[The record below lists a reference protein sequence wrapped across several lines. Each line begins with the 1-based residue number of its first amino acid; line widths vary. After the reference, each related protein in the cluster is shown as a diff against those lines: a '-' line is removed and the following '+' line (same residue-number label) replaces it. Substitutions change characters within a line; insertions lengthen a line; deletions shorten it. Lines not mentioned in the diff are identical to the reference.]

1 MELIEGKTKIGTVR
15 SKAEDKEYDLYY
27 GNVVYKNGET
37 KKVANEVYQSRW
49 KAFYDAHREEVD
61 EATKKIVQEAERRK
75 QKEMEATQQIPVIT
89 DDQIE
94 ESVKENVDESTEE
107 KQSEDLSDKS
117 VEELSVELPE
127 DLPDEKQGEEP
138 SDKSGEDLAE
148 ELHEESID
156 KSESESVNDSKEEE
170 EAEVKEPDAPSISK
184 EELENIKAEIKSN
197 MDQSI
202 ADMKVQIGESL
213 NKTNKSIEDLSS
225 AVAKAN
231 KRVKKEIKAEE
242 NGGGKYKAVMIAS
255 LIVSLLSLGC
265 VCAMGVGLA
274 KGMISLT
281 PVTQEKSTVSV
292 ITVNKDIASG
302 TQITEDDV
310 EETEISA
317 DEYSELETG
326 TLVGADGST
335 SKNYAELWGA
345 KNKIVG
351 RYATQ
356 DLKQGDYLYKTSYT
370 AIGEGEKVITMDI
383 DGEKVS
389 VPVTITKE
397 GTSDINVYAI
407 MTTKDADGKTSNI
420 AFDLGK
426 ISLSGKEIKDITDS
440 SGTSKLAEILK
451 EAEKNTATAEA
462 EAKSETKT
470 ETKQEDKKE

>member
-117 VEELSVELPE
+117 VEELSLELPE

-138 SDKSGEDLAE
+138 SDKSNENLAE
-148 ELHEESID
+148 ELPEESTD
-156 KSESESVNDSKEEE
+156 KSESESADDSKEEK
-170 EAEVKEPDAPSISK
+170 EAEVKEPAVPSISK

-213 NKTNKSIEDLSS
+213 NKTNKSIEELSS

-242 NGGGKYKAVMIAS
+242 NGGGKYKAVMIVS

-317 DEYSELETG
+317 DEYSELEAG

-440 SGTSKLAEILK
+440 NGTSKLAEILK
-451 EAEKNTATAEA
+451 EAEKNKSTAEA
-462 EAKSETKT
+462 EAKTETKA

>member
-1 MELIEGKTKIGTVR
+1 MELIEGKTKIGTVK
-15 SKAEDKEYDLYY
+15 SKSEDKEYDLYY
-27 GNVVYKNGET
+27 GNVVYRDGEI
-37 KKVANEVYQSRW
+37 KKVADEVYQSRW
-49 KAFYDAHREEVD
+49 KAFYDEHREEVD
-61 EATKKIVQEAERRK
+61 EATRKIVQEAERRK

-94 ESVKENVDESTEE
+94 ESVEESAEE
-107 KQSEDLSDKS
+107 I
-117 VEELSVELPE
+117 P
-127 DLPDEKQGEEP
+127 
-138 SDKSGEDLAE
+138 GEDLAE
-148 ELHEESID
+148 ESTDE
-156 KSESESVNDSKEEE
+156 SESESVDDSKEEKE
-170 EAEVKEPDAPSISK
+170 TEVKEPVGPSISK

-197 MDQSI
+197 MEQSI

-255 LIVSLLSLGC
+255 LIVSMLSLGC
-265 VCAMGVGLA
+265 VGAMGVGLA

-302 TQITEDDV
+302 TQITEEDV

-407 MTTKDADGKTSNI
+407 MTTKDAEGKTSNI

-440 SGTSKLAEILK
+440 SGASKLAEILK

-462 EAKSETKT
+462 EAKSETKA

>member
-1 MELIEGKTKIGTVR
+1 MELIEGKTKIGTVK
-15 SKAEDKEYDLYY
+15 SKSEDKEYDLYY

-37 KKVANEVYQSRW
+37 KKVADEVYQSRW
-49 KAFYDAHREEVD
+49 KAFYDEHREEVD
-61 EATKKIVQEAERRK
+61 EATKKIVQEAKRRK

-89 DDQIE
+89 DEQIE
-94 ESVKENVDESTEE
+94 ETVKENADESTEE

-117 VEELSVELPE
+117 IEELSVELPE
-127 DLPDEKQGEEP
+127 DLPDEKEGVEP
-138 SDKSGEDLAE
+138 SDKSNE
-148 ELHEESID
+148 ELSEESTD
-156 KSESESVNDSKEEE
+156 KSESESVDDSNKEKEP
-170 EAEVKEPDAPSISK
+170 EVKEPDAPSISK

-202 ADMKVQIGESL
+202 ADMKVQIGDSL
-213 NKTNKSIEDLSS
+213 NKTNKTIEELSS

-242 NGGGKYKAVMIAS
+242 NGGGKYKAVMIVS

-317 DEYSELETG
+317 DEYSELEAG

-351 RYATQ
+351 RYATEN
-356 DLKQGDYLYKTSYT
+356 LKQGDYLYKTSYT
-370 AIGEGEKVITMDI
+370 AIGEGEKVITMDV

-440 SGTSKLAEILK
+440 NGTSKLAEILK
-451 EAEKNTATAEA
+451 EAEKNKATAEA
-462 EAKSETKT
+462 EAKAETKA
-470 ETKQEDKKE
+470 EPKQEDKKE

>member
-1 MELIEGKTKIGTVR
+1 MELIEGKTKIGTVK
-15 SKAEDKEYDLYY
+15 SKAQDKEYDLYY
-27 GNVVYKNGET
+27 GNVVYRDGEI
-37 KKVANEVYQSRW
+37 KKVADEVYQSRW

-61 EATKKIVQEAERRK
+61 EATRKIVQEAERRK

-94 ESVKENVDESTEE
+94 ESVEENV
-107 KQSEDLSDKS
+107 DKS
-117 VEELSVELPE
+117 VEEIPSEEVSDKSSEESTE
-127 DLPDEKQGEEP
+127 DLPDKSEIEEP

-148 ELHEESID
+148 KLPEESTD
-156 KSESESVNDSKEEE
+156 ESKSESTDDSKGEKET
-170 EAEVKEPDAPSISK
+170 EVKELAGPSISK

-197 MDQSI
+197 MEQSI
-202 ADMKVQIGESL
+202 ADMKAQIGESL

-225 AVAKAN
+225 AVANAN

-255 LIVSLLSLGC
+255 LIVSMLSLGC
-265 VCAMGVGLA
+265 VGAMGIGLA

-440 SGTSKLAEILK
+440 SGASKLAEILK

-462 EAKSETKT
+462 EAKSETKA

>member
-1 MELIEGKTKIGTVR
+1 MELIEGKTKIGTVK
-15 SKAEDKEYDLYY
+15 SKAQDKEYDLYY
-27 GNVVYKNGET
+27 GNVVYRDGEI
-37 KKVANEVYQSRW
+37 KKVADEVYQSRW

-61 EATKKIVQEAERRK
+61 EATRKIVQEAERRK

-94 ESVKENVDESTEE
+94 ESVEENVDESIEKIPSEE
-107 KQSEDLSDKS
+107 VSDKS
-117 VEELSVELPE
+117 SEESTE
-127 DLPDEKQGEEP
+127 DLPDKSEGEEP

-148 ELHEESID
+148 ELPEEFTD
-156 KSESESVNDSKEEE
+156 KSESESTDDSKEEKGE
-170 EAEVKEPDAPSISK
+170 EVKEPAVPSISK

-197 MDQSI
+197 MEQSI

-213 NKTNKSIEDLSS
+213 NKTNKSIEDLSC

-255 LIVSLLSLGC
+255 LIVSMLSLGC
-265 VCAMGVGLA
+265 VGAMGIGLA

-440 SGTSKLAEILK
+440 SGASKLAEILK
-451 EAEKNTATAEA
+451 EAEKNNATAEA
-462 EAKSETKT
+462 EAKSETKA

>member
-1 MELIEGKTKIGTVR
+1 MELIEGKTKIGTVK
-15 SKAEDKEYDLYY
+15 SKSEDKEYDLYY

-107 KQSEDLSDKS
+107 KQSDDLSDKS
-117 VEELSVELPE
+117 IEELSVELPE
-127 DLPDEKQGEEP
+127 DLPDEKEGEEP
-138 SDKSGEDLAE
+138 SEKSNEKLAE
-148 ELHEESID
+148 ELPEESTD
-156 KSESESVNDSKEEE
+156 KSESESVDDSKEEK
-170 EAEVKEPDAPSISK
+170 EAEVNEPDAPSISK

-202 ADMKVQIGESL
+202 ADMKVQIGDSL
-213 NKTNKSIEDLSS
+213 NKTNKSIEELSS

-242 NGGGKYKAVMIAS
+242 NGGGKYKAVMIVS

-351 RYATQ
+351 RYATEN
-356 DLKQGDYLYKTSYT
+356 LKQGDYLYKTSYT
-370 AIGEGEKVITMDI
+370 AIGEGEKVITMDV

-451 EAEKNTATAEA
+451 EAEKNKATTEA
-462 EAKSETKT
+462 EAKAEP
-470 ETKQEDKKE
+470 KQEDKKE

>member
-1 MELIEGKTKIGTVR
+1 MELIEGKTKIGTVK
-15 SKAEDKEYDLYY
+15 SKAQDKEYDLYY
-27 GNVVYKNGET
+27 GNVVYRDGEI
-37 KKVANEVYQSRW
+37 KKVADEVYQSRW

-61 EATKKIVQEAERRK
+61 EATRKIVQEAERRK

-89 DDQIE
+89 DEQIE
-94 ESVKENVDESTEE
+94 ELPLKIP
-107 KQSEDLSDKS
+107 DKS
-117 VEELSVELPE
+117 EI
-127 DLPDEKQGEEP
+127 EEP

-148 ELHEESID
+148 ESTD
-156 KSESESVNDSKEEE
+156 KSESESTNDSKEEKE
-170 EAEVKEPDAPSISK
+170 TEVKEPAGPSISK

-197 MDQSI
+197 MEQSI

-255 LIVSLLSLGC
+255 LIVSMLSLGC
-265 VCAMGVGLA
+265 VGAMGIGLA

-440 SGTSKLAEILK
+440 SGASKLAEILK

-462 EAKSETKT
+462 EAKSETKA

>member
-15 SKAEDKEYDLYY
+15 SKAQDKEYDLYY
-27 GNVVYKNGET
+27 GNVVYRDGEI
-37 KKVANEVYQSRW
+37 KKVADEVYQSRW

-61 EATKKIVQEAERRK
+61 EATRKIVQEAERRK

-94 ESVKENVDESTEE
+94 ELPLKIP
-107 KQSEDLSDKS
+107 DKS
-117 VEELSVELPE
+117 EI
-127 DLPDEKQGEEP
+127 EEP
-138 SDKSGEDLAE
+138 SDKSDEDLAE
-148 ELHEESID
+148 ELPEESTD
-156 KSESESVNDSKEEE
+156 KSESESADDSKEEKE
-170 EAEVKEPDAPSISK
+170 TEGKEPAVPSISK
-184 EELENIKAEIKSN
+184 EELENIKAEIKTN
-197 MDQSI
+197 MEQSI
-202 ADMKVQIGESL
+202 ADMKSQIGESL
-213 NKTNKSIEDLSS
+213 NKTNKNIEDLSS

-255 LIVSLLSLGC
+255 LIVSMLSLGC
-265 VCAMGVGLA
+265 VGAMGIGLA

-440 SGTSKLAEILK
+440 SGASKLAEILK

-462 EAKSETKT
+462 EAKSETKA

>member
-1 MELIEGKTKIGTVR
+1 
-15 SKAEDKEYDLYY
+15 
-27 GNVVYKNGET
+27 
-37 KKVANEVYQSRW
+37 
-49 KAFYDAHREEVD
+49 
-61 EATKKIVQEAERRK
+61 
-75 QKEMEATQQIPVIT
+75 
-89 DDQIE
+89 
-94 ESVKENVDESTEE
+94 
-107 KQSEDLSDKS
+107 
-117 VEELSVELPE
+117 
-127 DLPDEKQGEEP
+127 
-138 SDKSGEDLAE
+138 
-148 ELHEESID
+148 
-156 KSESESVNDSKEEE
+156 
-170 EAEVKEPDAPSISK
+170 
-184 EELENIKAEIKSN
+184 
-197 MDQSI
+197 
-202 ADMKVQIGESL
+202 
-213 NKTNKSIEDLSS
+213 
-225 AVAKAN
+225 
-231 KRVKKEIKAEE
+231 
-242 NGGGKYKAVMIAS
+242 
-255 LIVSLLSLGC
+255 
-265 VCAMGVGLA
+265 MGVGLA

-462 EAKSETKT
+462 EAKSETKA

>member
-1 MELIEGKTKIGTVR
+1 MELIEGKTKIGTVK
-15 SKAEDKEYDLYY
+15 SKAQDKEYDLYY
-27 GNVVYKNGET
+27 GNVVYRDGEI
-37 KKVANEVYQSRW
+37 KKVADEVYQSRW

-61 EATKKIVQEAERRK
+61 EATRKIVQEAERRK

-94 ESVKENVDESTEE
+94 ELPLKIP
-107 KQSEDLSDKS
+107 DKS
-117 VEELSVELPE
+117 ES
-127 DLPDEKQGEEP
+127 EEP

-148 ELHEESID
+148 ELAEKSTDESV
-156 KSESESVNDSKEEE
+156 SESTDDSNEEK
-170 EAEVKEPDAPSISK
+170 EAEVNEPAGPSISK

-197 MDQSI
+197 MEQSI
-202 ADMKVQIGESL
+202 ADMKVQIGESM

-255 LIVSLLSLGC
+255 LIVSMLSLGC
-265 VCAMGVGLA
+265 VGAMGIGLA

-440 SGTSKLAEILK
+440 SGASKLAEILK
-451 EAEKNTATAEA
+451 EAEKNTTTAEA
-462 EAKSETKT
+462 EAKSETKA